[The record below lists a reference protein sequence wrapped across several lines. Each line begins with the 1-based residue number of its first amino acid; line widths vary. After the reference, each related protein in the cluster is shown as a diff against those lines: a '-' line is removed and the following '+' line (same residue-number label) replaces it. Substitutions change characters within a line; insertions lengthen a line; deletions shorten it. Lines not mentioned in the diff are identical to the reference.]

1 MKLFRF
7 HPEAQIEMVE
17 SAKYYETEQEGLG
30 KRFLEAVR
38 AATRRVCLFPAIYQR
53 VQDNIRQCS
62 VDRFPFGIV
71 FRERPDHVQIIAV
84 VHFRRDPNYWK
95 RRI

>member
-1 MKLFRF
+1 MKRFRF

-38 AATRRVCLFPAIYQR
+38 AATRRICLSPAIYQR
-53 VQDNIRQCS
+53 VQGDIR
-62 VDRFPFGIV
+62 
-71 FRERPDHVQIIAV
+71 
-84 VHFRRDPNYWK
+84 
-95 RRI
+95 

>member
-1 MKLFRF
+1 MKRFRF
-7 HPEAQIEMVE
+7 HPEAQVEMVE
-17 SAKYYETEQEGLG
+17 SAKYYEAEQEELG

-38 AATRRVCLFPAIYQR
+38 TAARRVCLSPAIYQR
-53 VQDNIRQCS
+53 VQDDIRQCS

-71 FRERPDHVQIIAV
+71 FREERDHIQIIAV
-84 VHFRRDPNYWK
+84 VHFRRDPDYWK